1 MVDGSGLLLVFDAPQ
16 CRRIFLRLRRAIRIA
31 AQQYCGI
38 YLDEDAALFFAH
50 AFSAWKKD
58 RVISS
63 SVRSM
68 IGPRGMYIMHRPSGS
83 RRIRMSAE
91 TASLDRFRMP
101 TI

>member
-1 MVDGSGLLLVFDAPQ
+1 MKMQ
-16 CRRIFLRLRRAIRIA
+16 RC
-31 AQQYCGI
+31 
-38 YLDEDAALFFAH
+38 FFAH